1 MNDFTINEL
10 KELILYKFNKKIKKR
25 KIKEPEQPPKKF
37 LEPNYER
44 EYEENPDNLDDF
56 NLNFGLKYLEK
67 KPLKVKEPTGEEE
80 EKEDWFD
87 IGAGHSNVQSVL
99 IPKKKFSKK
108 EAIKYIIKHFQFKK
122 IDEKTNY
129 YRFRQHKPK
138 KHAHYF
144 SKRLKN
150 GVILVIDYDDD
161 MGGSLPVDT
170 IYKSIKNGY
179 TKANGDNN
187 IVSIDGYIISMAD
200 STNEVQVYINFKERR
215 IIINFVGTYSASDW
229 YNNFKYVIG
238 GYDDTRRFNHA
249 RDVLE
254 KILRLYPTFQI
265 SLIGHSQSAVIT
277 RKLGKEFGNR
287 IFEIINLNGAN
298 LREQALPNE
307 YNIRSSIDIV
317 SALTR
322 NNDRLITIP
331 RDSLNLL
338 KEHSPDILNRLN
350 PTHEIGVQN

>member
-1 MNDFTINEL
+1 MNDFTIHEL
-10 KELILYKFNKKIKKR
+10 KELILYKFTKKSKK
-25 KIKEPEQPPKKF
+25 KIKEPPKKK
-37 LEPNYER
+37 LIPNYDR
-44 EYEENPDNLDDF
+44 EYKENPDNLDDF
-56 NLNFGLKYLEK
+56 YLDFGLKYLEPK
-67 KPLKVKEPTGEEE
+67 KTLKVKEKTDDDDDG
-80 EKEDWFD
+80 DWFD

-108 EAIKYIIKHFQFKK
+108 EAINYIKKHFQFKK
-122 IDEKTNY
+122 IDEKPNY
-129 YRFRQHKPK
+129 YRFRQFDPK

-144 SKRLKN
+144 SKKLKN
-150 GVILVIDYDDD
+150 GVILVIDYNDEI
-161 MGGSLPVDT
+161 GGSLPVDT

-179 TKANGDNN
+179 TKASGKNN
-187 IVSIDGYIISMAD
+187 IINIDGYVISMAD
-200 STNEVQVYINFKERR
+200 SSNEVQVYINFKERR
-215 IIINFVGTYSASDW
+215 IIINFVGTYSSSDW

-249 RDVLE
+249 KNVLE
-254 KILRLYPTFQI
+254 KILRLYPTFKI
-265 SLIGHSQSAVIT
+265 SLVGHSQSAVIT
-277 RKLGKEFGNR
+277 RKLGKEFGNK

-350 PTHEIGVQN
+350 PTHEIGVEN